1 MYYKVRFITER
12 FILYKYIDLAKK
24 YINEWLS
31 QINMNKNENTEEL
44 WNELYNHYKI
54 NNDVRNQ

>member
-24 YINEWLS
+24 YIKEWLS

>member
-1 MYYKVRFITER
+1 MNYKVRFITER

-24 YINEWLS
+24 YIKEWLS